1 MKFKLLFL
9 ILSVVFATSCSA
21 QSFFGPKPPPYPGG
35 RFGLNGASL
44 AADSTHNFFKPTI
57 NVSATFSN
65 GTSMAGGIGLQ
76 FQHDKANAA
85 TNTWVIQ
92 YSVSAIAFLT
102 VNASKIGGTG
112 GLVIGIPG
120 TAGII
125 QLGAGYDFT
134 NKQFVAITGAAI
146 PIP

>member
-1 MKFKLLFL
+1 MKLKFLFL
-9 ILSVVFATSCSA
+9 ILSVVFSISCSA
-21 QSFFGPKPPPYPGG
+21 QNGFFGPKPPPYPGG
-35 RFGLNGASL
+35 RFSL
-44 AADSTHNFFKPTI
+44 SATAVDSTHNFFKPTI

-65 GTSMAGGIGLQ
+65 GTSMAGGIGIQ
-76 FQHDKANAA
+76 WQHDKANAA

-125 QLGAGYDFT
+125 QLGGGYDFT